1 MPRTKLN
8 PITCRECGERR
19 GMATSTKCW
28 RCYARERRRATA
40 GTRPPPGGR
49 REGAGRP
56 RTMDAAIRQSVYLDQ
71 SDYHMISNWQDQFGG
86 SFSAALRGI
95 LAAFRARQS

>member
-1 MPRTKLN
+1 
-8 PITCRECGERR
+8 
-19 GMATSTKCW
+19 
-28 RCYARERRRATA
+28 
-40 GTRPPPGGR
+40 
-49 REGAGRP
+49 
-56 RTMDAAIRQSVYLDQ
+56 MDAAIRQSVYLDQ